1 MVQQDLA
8 APEGLVPPFRQIRD
22 FDHTLQVSGT
32 GERAKESDGA
42 APDPPEASDH
52 FVKLRLAS
60 LSNRSSIRRGFGGS
74 PDVFEPVPE
83 PPRGIRT
90 FASRPSTIFG
100 PRRDV

>member
-1 MVQQDLA
+1 MVQHLI
-8 APEGLVPPFRQIRD
+8 LR
-22 FDHTLQVSGT
+22 
-32 GERAKESDGA
+32 
-42 APDPPEASDH
+42 EASDH